1 MKAKVSVVKVGGAV
15 LEDVDKRKAFLQAFF
30 SLATP
35 KVLVHGGGRRA
46 TDVAARLGVEAPM
59 IDGRR
64 ITSPEMMDIALMVYG
79 GLVNKTLV
87 AQLQSYGID
96 ALGLTGAD
104 LNVIAAH
111 KRPVK
116 TIDYGLAGDI
126 DQVNAEVLQ
135 AFLRKN
141 QVPVMAP
148 ITHDGQGQLLNTNAD
163 TIATQLAIALAP
175 HFAVDLRYCLELP
188 GVLVEVD
195 QPESQLARLNQS
207 DYRDLLRS
215 GQIKGGI
222 TVMPASGHADH
233 VVDLHLATSPD
244 TQVAV
249 NAGIQVDGNGGV
261 CAICLNSST
270 TWQAAAR
277 RDVHIVNPG
286 PEL

>member
-35 KVLVHGGGRRA
+35 KVLVHGGGRKA

-135 AFLRKN
+135 AFLHKN

-163 TIATQLAIALAP
+163 TIATAVAIALSAE
-175 HFAVDLRYCLELP
+175 FEVSLILSFEKK
-188 GVLVEVD
+188 GVLED
-195 QPESQLARLNQS
+195 AENDESVIPVLSSSDFARGKIEGSIVGGMIPKLTNGFKALEKGVQHVQITRYDHLAA
-207 DYRDLLRS
+207 RS
-215 GQIKGGI
+215 G
-222 TVMPASGHADH
+222 
-233 VVDLHLATSPD
+233 
-244 TQVAV
+244 TQL
-249 NAGIQVDGNGGV
+249 Q
-261 CAICLNSST
+261 LSHT
-270 TWQAAAR
+270 
-277 RDVHIVNPG
+277 
-286 PEL
+286 